1 VRLSEALKAPAP
13 RKADPVLAEYM
24 AILNGAE
31 GVGRPLPSTS
41 AVLGGLL
48 AQEIIK
54 VVSRRD
60 VPLFNSVL
68 LNSLTFQASV
78 YELPKI
84 KPKVEAVVA
93 EDIIDL

>member
-1 VRLSEALKAPAP
+1 MTR
-13 RKADPVLAEYM
+13 YM

-60 VPLFNSVL
+60 VPLYNSVL

-84 KPKVEAVVA
+84 KPKVEVRPQNQHAAALFLCIFDGNVVTRSRRV
-93 EDIIDL
+93 

>member
-1 VRLSEALKAPAP
+1 MTR
-13 RKADPVLAEYM
+13 YM

-54 VVSRRD
+54 VTFELRRVD
-60 VPLFNSVL
+60 GCRARQLAKCLQIFGGLVVGC
-68 LNSLTFQASV
+68 T
-78 YELPKI
+78 ETIWTKI
-84 KPKVEAVVA
+84 
-93 EDIIDL
+93 